1 MLFEIKFPTQCCSM
15 TIYNF
20 FKVWLNKSIIKH
32 FSRYSFYKYAFI
44 LDIVSKSIMKVSYI
58 KKRVLKNLSSGN
70 YDGDNMWL
78 SLQ

>member
-44 LDIVSKSIMKVSYI
+44 LDIVSKSNYVFASILKVSYI
-58 KKRVLKNLSSGN
+58 KKEC
-70 YDGDNMWL
+70 
-78 SLQ
+78 